1 VSANPM
7 VLNTVLDSCSDVAEF
22 GRIAEATI
30 ANSHGDEDAVQVR
43 KIARFTCAPEN
54 HGERLWVSKAM
65 GELCAAAAA
74 TLPEELAGTTL
85 SADDLPWP
93 SGTVVFE
100 TPLFVVPE
108 GFVEYALGEGPI
120 DVIQWSSDSQGVFM
134 VAWQSRH
141 GSEPLGFP
149 RYLPRFAFQ
158 LPYGLIP
165 EGVDDD
171 IAFRRLVSLWSMLR
185 QRIALTE
192 KRQAP
197 RPSWKRWTRKHGHE
211 PKDIIVVTL
220 RRPTIHPVVACRGRT
235 SGSWV
240 GTGATSPMGRRTRC
254 AACSGSHPS
263 SRGQKTCLLWSRTKS
278 MRGRDEHHPT
288 RQGTAGATRCG
299 AQVSS

>member
-220 RRPTIHPVVACRGRT
+220 RRPTIHHNDDAPGGGVSWTHQWLVGGHWRHQPYGPANSLRRLQWIAPFIKGPEDMPLVVKDKINA
-235 SGSWV
+235 W
-240 GTGATSPMGRRTRC
+240 TR
-254 AACSGSHPS
+254 
-263 SRGQKTCLLWSRTKS
+263 
-278 MRGRDEHHPT
+278 
-288 RQGTAGATRCG
+288 
-299 AQVSS
+299 

>member
-1 VSANPM
+1 VEGGVVSANPM

-158 LPYGLIP
+158 LPYGLMP
-165 EGVDDD
+165 EGADVRYCLPQARESVVDAAPAHRTDREAPGAPPVLETLD
-171 IAFRRLVSLWSMLR
+171 PQARPRAERHHRRD
-185 QRIALTE
+185 A
-192 KRQAP
+192 AP
-197 RPSWKRWTRKHGHE
+197 PHH
-211 PKDIIVVTL
+211 
-220 RRPTIHPVVACRGRT
+220 
-235 SGSWV
+235 
-240 GTGATSPMGRRTRC
+240 SP
-254 AACSGSHPS
+254 
-263 SRGQKTCLLWSRTKS
+263 Q
-278 MRGRDEHHPT
+278 
-288 RQGTAGATRCG
+288 
-299 AQVSS
+299 